1 MIMARNVYCVYF
13 GSLLMSIYQTK
24 HQNHCLCVSTNLRM
38 STVRYDTQVFE
49 VKKNRSFPAGHQDT
63 TFPKFNIRN
72 YRKRFSSNINY
83 AMGYESSLARAIS
96 VEMELGFFIAPINDM
111 ITH

>member
-49 VKKNRSFPAGHQDT
+49 VKKKQEFSCRASGHHL
-63 TFPKFNIRN
+63 PKFNIRN